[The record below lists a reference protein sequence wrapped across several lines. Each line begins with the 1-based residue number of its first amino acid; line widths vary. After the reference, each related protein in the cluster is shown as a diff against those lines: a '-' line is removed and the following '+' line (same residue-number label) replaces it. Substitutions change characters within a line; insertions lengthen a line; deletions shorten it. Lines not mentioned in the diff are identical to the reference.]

1 MIIFTD
7 TNNRNWSLVTAVAVQ
22 VKITVHCY
30 NTLLQVIEAGVV
42 ARKTKQVQVILTLTI
57 ADT

>member
-1 MIIFTD
+1 M
-7 TNNRNWSLVTAVAVQ
+7 TAVAVL